1 MQVPASMTS
10 AERTDGSSR
19 HLVWWLA
26 ATALVAV
33 ALAHLAIQLATPSD
47 GSRVPPGSYGLS
59 TGGAAVD
66 VLVPGRGLEMGDVVV
81 AVAGHDVPALLEAV
95 VAGRR
100 LVEWP
105 TAGARVPYLVRRDGE
120 LVTVDVRLDR
130 YPLAA
135 VARGNW
141 GTIAFALVYLVVA
154 GFAYARR
161 PSVEA
166 TRPFFLSGAALLAAT
181 TWSFGL
187 SIADIVGGWGFWL
200 YQLGAV
206 VGFMLFWTAGLHF
219 ALAFPTPHRLLRAR
233 GTVRALYLGPLL
245 LSLLLGLLLLTSAEA
260 TATLATWGSVTN
272 AYASVVLL
280 AALLVF
286 VGQYRSQHDAVAR
299 RRIAWVILAALV
311 AGGGGLIGYLL
322 PPFLGLAALHPNHV
336 GLLVSLFP
344 VAIAIAIVRHNLFDI
359 DRLVSRALVW
369 GGLSV
374 AVTALYVAIVIGL
387 GRALGADD
395 DLWLSLLATALVAI
409 GFQPLRERW
418 QRAVDRRLY
427 GDRGEP
433 VRVLARLGERLEETA
448 EPRRLLP
455 TLVETVADALK
466 LPYVA
471 IVLEGE
477 ARPAAEFGR
486 PLPIALELPL
496 TAEGIPVGRLLVASR
511 DPGEDLSGADRDL
524 LTTIARQAGSAVH
537 ALRLTRDLQR
547 SRGELV
553 ASREDERRRL
563 RRDLHD
569 GLGPTLAAMG
579 LTLDA
584 ARNVLRRSPDD
595 ADALLARL
603 GETVHGS
610 VAEIRR
616 LVHALRPPALDE
628 LGLVGALREAGRS
641 LEAAGIVVELDAPAT
656 LPPLPAAVEVAVY
669 RIAQEA
675 LTNALRH
682 ASATRCL
689 LRIRVDERALS
700 ERALSER
707 ALVLRVQDDGRG
719 IPLEAR
725 HGVGLASMRE
735 RASELGGSVRI
746 APGPGGGTLVEAVL
760 PWEERQ

>member
-1 MQVPASMTS
+1 MQVHASMTS

-26 ATALVAV
+26 ATVLIAV
-33 ALAHLAIQLATPSD
+33 ALAHLAVQLTTPSD
-47 GSRVPPGSYGLS
+47 GARVPPGSYGL
-59 TGGAAVD
+59 GAEGMTVD
-66 VLVPGRGLEMGDVVV
+66 VLVPGAGLEAGDVVV
-81 AVAGHDVPALLEAV
+81 AVAGHDVAELLEAV

-100 LVEWP
+100 PVEWP
-105 TAGARVPYLVRRDGE
+105 AAGARVPYLVRRDGE
-120 LVTVDVRLDR
+120 LVAVDVRLDR

-135 VARGNW
+135 VARGNS

-161 PSVEA
+161 PSVAA

-206 VGFMLFWTAGLHF
+206 VGFMLFWTGGLHF
-219 ALAFPTPHRLLRAR
+219 ALAFPSPHRLLRAR
-233 GTVRALYLGPLL
+233 GAVRALYLAPLI
-245 LSLLLGLLLLTSAEA
+245 LSLLLGLLVVTASDV
-260 TATLATWGSVTN
+260 TATLVAWGSVTN
-272 AYASVVLL
+272 AYASVVLV
-280 AALLVF
+280 AALIVF
-286 VGQYRSQHDAVAR
+286 VVQYRSQRDAVAR
-299 RRIAWVILAALV
+299 RRIAWVVLAALV
-311 AGGGGLIGYLL
+311 AGGGGLVAYLL
-322 PPFLGLAALHPNHV
+322 PPFLGLSALHSNHV

-374 AVTALYVAIVIGL
+374 AVAALYVAIVVGL
-387 GRALGADD
+387 GRSLGADD
-395 DLWLSLLATALVAI
+395 DLWLSLLATALVAV

-427 GDRGEP
+427 GERGEP
-433 VRVLARLGERLEETA
+433 VRVLARLGERLEVTA

-477 ARPAAEFGR
+477 GRPAAEYGR
-486 PLPIALELPL
+486 PLPIALQLPL
-496 TAEGIPVGRLLVASR
+496 TAEGIPVGRLLVAAR
-511 DPGEDLSGADRDL
+511 DPGEELSGADREL

-569 GLGPTLAAMG
+569 GLGPTLAAMA
-579 LTLDA
+579 LTVDA
-584 ARNVLRRSPDD
+584 ARNVLRRSPDE

-610 VAEIRR
+610 VTEIRR

-628 LGLVGALREAGRS
+628 LGLVGALREAGRP
-641 LEAAGIVVELDAPAT
+641 LEAAGIAVEVDAPEA
-656 LPPLPAAVEVAVY
+656 LPPLPAAVEVAAY
-669 RIAQEA
+669 RISQEA

-689 LRIRVDERALS
+689 LRIRAHEG
-700 ERALSER
+700 

-719 IPLEAR
+719 ISRAVRP
-725 HGVGLASMRE
+725 GVGLASMRE
-735 RASELGGSVRI
+735 RANELGGTLRV
-746 APGPGGGTLVEAVL
+746 APGPGRGTLVEAVL
-760 PWEERQ
+760 PWEERP